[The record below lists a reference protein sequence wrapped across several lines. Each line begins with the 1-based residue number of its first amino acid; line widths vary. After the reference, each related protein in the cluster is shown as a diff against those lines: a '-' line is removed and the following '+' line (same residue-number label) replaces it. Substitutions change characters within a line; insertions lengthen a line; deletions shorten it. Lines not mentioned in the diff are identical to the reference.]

1 MHCRGLRMGHQSIQ
15 VSGEADLSSRA
26 DLCCSYP
33 LQLISYPLQ
42 LNILPPCSAPTSS
55 TNCTPAKFL
64 YKYLWNIPA
73 TYLIKKSIPYLCC
86 FYSRDFTFYH
96 PPKPPNPPTTN
107 HNPRWKYFIN
117 PHFSLYL
124 SKYPSVSSI
133 IHAFQTPTKMQNV
146 IKYLSDIYFDYSSPT
161 HPHLFPYLLSKYL
174 PNIPFKEFPLDF
186 IWFVL

>member
-73 TYLIKKSIPYLCC
+73 TYLIHKNLSCC
-86 FYSRDFTFYH
+86 SYSRDFTFYNQPQPQMKIFH
-96 PPKPPNPPTTN
+96 KPTLFLIFIQISKCLLNY
-107 HNPRWKYFIN
+107 PRFSN
-117 PHFSLYL
+117 PHKNAKCYQIFVRYL
-124 SKYPSVSSI
+124 FFI
-133 IHAFQTPTKMQNV
+133 R
-146 IKYLSDIYFDYSSPT
+146 YFCCP
-161 HPHLFPYLLSKYL
+161 
-174 PNIPFKEFPLDF
+174 
-186 IWFVL
+186 